1 MGRMHAI
8 LAGTAAGAGSAYC
21 FALLH
26 AVLISDIWFSLSALL
41 IAGGICGLCIGWT
54 YAVLFPQ
61 PSAVSWLKYN
71 ALYDGMF
78 LLLGGASV
86 LFFDPV
92 MTLAQVMQSE
102 ALPESLI
109 RLELP
114 VVIIS
119 TLLMAGLIGRL
130 YARTWLQYGGILFTC
145 AVLVLLL
152 GLNVSAIG
160 LIEIPRSALYL
171 VLELTGLILAL
182 NLVYVVAFL
191 GLGWTSFFRGA
202 SRRRAAA
209 AKP

>member
-1 MGRMHAI
+1 
-8 LAGTAAGAGSAYC
+8 
-21 FALLH
+21 
-26 AVLISDIWFSLSALL
+26 
-41 IAGGICGLCIGWT
+41 
-54 YAVLFPQ
+54 
-61 PSAVSWLKYN
+61 
-71 ALYDGMF
+71 
-78 LLLGGASV
+78 
-86 LFFDPV
+86 
-92 MTLAQVMQSE
+92 
-102 ALPESLI
+102 
-109 RLELP
+109 
-114 VVIIS
+114 
-119 TLLMAGLIGRL
+119 MAGLIGRL